1 LDNLSNM
8 VRFCFTSMSINL
20 RLFPI
25 VKTFT
30 LRIKHSRFNRNDF
43 ETIKTI
49 GRGAF
54 GEGI

>member
-1 LDNLSNM
+1 MDNLSNM

-25 VKTFT
+25 VKTFI